1 MTLGVLKAPVD
12 CFWSFSNISCS
23 SLGREGGAGPRL
35 NIGLSARRVGVVV
48 YDRVAING
56 AKARRDADRKDMA
69 VSGTVLNM
77 QVGMQAKQL
86 VFKTVSVTQVNSK

>member
-1 MTLGVLKAPVD
+1 M
-12 CFWSFSNISCS
+12 
-23 SLGREGGAGPRL
+23 
-35 NIGLSARRVGVVV
+35 VV

-69 VSGTVLNM
+69 VSGMVLNM

-86 VFKTVSVTQVNSK
+86 VFKTVSVTQVNKK